1 MKRTQQQ
8 VKALELLKQLG
19 ELLSGDPT
27 PTKQKKLLRKL
38 ENSLTFKDQ
47 ETHNKWLDCLFSYR
61 CYEDFEEL
69 TKAIIKDM
77 KSDLVKNILELKKI
91 MSKVKDKRV
100 YARVTYVSA
109 SGMSRGVT
117 FRVITKKGELL
128 RIDNLIRKITS
139 YRWAREWDNGIVIGG
154 CGMDVIFNTLY
165 NINSIA
171 MHQGITRTSMTRTDH
186 DLLYNGIVNTNYW
199 TL

>member
-1 MKRTQQQ
+1 MKKTKEQQ
-8 VKALELLKQLG
+8 KALDLLKQLG
-19 ELLSGDPT
+19 ELLDGDPT
-27 PTKQKKLLRKL
+27 PTKQKNLLRKL

-47 ETHNKWLDCLFSYR
+47 ETHNKWLDCLFSYKFW
-61 CYEDFEEL
+61 EDFEEL

-77 KSDLVKNILELKKI
+77 KSEMVKGILELKNI
-91 MSKVKDKRV
+91 MKKVKDKRV
-100 YARVTYVSA
+100 YARVTYVSN

-128 RIDNLIRKITS
+128 RIDGIINKITS
-139 YRWAREWDNGIVIGG
+139 YRWAREWSNGLVIGG
-154 CGMDVIFNTLY
+154 CGLDVIFNTLY

-171 MHQGITRTSMTRTDH
+171 LHKGIIKTSKIKTQH